1 MYDLIKQHTNKE
13 QEKICQYI
21 QRGYILHDKYKQKF
35 DSIFLDIKPQ
45 IPSDLI
51 NIFLSYSDR
60 NIYQFQQVEKDTK
73 QFKKHEIKC

>member
-1 MYDLIKQHTNKE
+1 MYDLIKQHTDKE
-13 QEKICQYI
+13 QENICKYI
-21 QRGYILHDKYKQKF
+21 QRGFILHDKYKQKY
-35 DSIFLDIKPQ
+35 DTIFLNLEPE

-73 QFKKHEIKC
+73 QFKKQEIKC